1 MLPSFWK
8 VVRNWPMTLTR
19 SSAMVESRA
28 SQYKWVLRY
37 SFVMLYDARQSTTT
51 EALANAHSERLETLR
66 VGSAVAEKIR
76 SWWEVE
82 VGAGATVTPSG
93 FIGHPQRDGTSEEPA
108 GLEPTLQAAKG
119 VEADVASKAIPRCA
133 PDVA

>member
-1 MLPSFWK
+1 
-8 VVRNWPMTLTR
+8 
-19 SSAMVESRA
+19 
-28 SQYKWVLRY
+28 
-37 SFVMLYDARQSTTT
+37 MLYDARQSTTA

-82 VGAGATVTPSG
+82 VGAGATATPWG
-93 FIGHPQRDGTSEEPA
+93 FIGHPQRDGTSKEPA
-108 GLEPTLQAAKG
+108 WLEAILQAAKG
-119 VEADVASKAIPRCA
+119 AEVNLTSRAIPSGA